1 MNFLVLISLRNLTRQ
16 KRRNFMLGLSIAIG
30 VMILVVA
37 NSFTGGISDVLFN
50 RVVRYVTGQ
59 VSVSVYEK
67 NMMWC
72 QIFRDKERLMDLVD
86 QKNPR
91 ITKIEESVG
100 IFGRA
105 IGNGKAENVMLI
117 GIDTSLKQTE
127 KERKELEASFKMI
140 DGSFQDLQRTDVENP
155 VILSTDKM
163 KDLNVKVNDIVRVRF
178 KNIFGQDQA
187 ARITVVGTLKITNIF
202 MSGVMFLD
210 LQNAKKLFGYQ
221 PWESGPLVITMVNPK
236 KDAVPVANQIHSRLK
251 PGIAQIAAEIQ
262 FGGKQER
269 ADVFGFFNKE
279 ETKKGLEENVV
290 LVSRQEKNA
299 LDKKSVLVGEVLA
312 KKLNINV
319 GDKIRL
325 SYPLKFKSEKFIGEF
340 TVTGT
345 FQSAMDHGILMNEYV
360 FYDMYYENL
369 PANPAD
375 VPGSFKLTSSDP
387 LYPLL
392 ATEWVLLPRTMKTDD
407 FKKKMHQLT
416 SKKTKAM
423 VVDVTTMYEIA
434 SDILQLEGALNLITI
449 VAVFILFLII
459 LMGVVNTLR
468 MTVRERT
475 REIGTM
481 RAIGMQKNDVRNA
494 FILETFFLA
503 IFSSAIGVAAAFA
516 VMGALSRL
524 PLDLQDNPMGM
535 FLVDGH
541 IYFLPTALGIAS
553 NVLLILLI
561 AVATA
566 YFPARRA
573 ANLKAAVAFRH
584 YE

>member
-1 MNFLVLISLRNLTRQ
+1 
-16 KRRNFMLGLSIAIG
+16 MLGLSIAIG

-100 IFGRA
+100 IFSRA

-251 PGIAQIAAEIQ
+251 PGIAQIAAEVQ
-262 FGGKQER
+262 SGGKKER

-290 LVSRQEKNA
+290 LVSRQEKNC
-299 LDKKSVLVGEVLA
+299 LL
-312 KKLNINV
+312 
-319 GDKIRL
+319 
-325 SYPLKFKSEKFIGEF
+325 Y
-340 TVTGT
+340 
-345 FQSAMDHGILMNEYV
+345 
-360 FYDMYYENL
+360 
-369 PANPAD
+369 
-375 VPGSFKLTSSDP
+375 TSRC
-387 LYPLL
+387 
-392 ATEWVLLPRTMKTDD
+392 V
-407 FKKKMHQLT
+407 
-416 SKKTKAM
+416 
-423 VVDVTTMYEIA
+423 
-434 SDILQLEGALNLITI
+434 
-449 VAVFILFLII
+449 
-459 LMGVVNTLR
+459 
-468 MTVRERT
+468 
-475 REIGTM
+475 
-481 RAIGMQKNDVRNA
+481 
-494 FILETFFLA
+494 
-503 IFSSAIGVAAAFA
+503 
-516 VMGALSRL
+516 
-524 PLDLQDNPMGM
+524 
-535 FLVDGH
+535 
-541 IYFLPTALGIAS
+541 
-553 NVLLILLI
+553 
-561 AVATA
+561 
-566 YFPARRA
+566 
-573 ANLKAAVAFRH
+573 
-584 YE
+584 

>member
-1 MNFLVLISLRNLTRQ
+1 
-16 KRRNFMLGLSIAIG
+16 MLGLSIAIG

-100 IFGRA
+100 IFSRA

-187 ARITVVGTLKITNIF
+187 ACITVVGTLKITNIF

-251 PGIAQIAAEIQ
+251 PGIAQIAAEVQ
-262 FGGKQER
+262 SGGKKER

-299 LDKKSVLVGEVLA
+299 LDKKGVLVGEVLA
-312 KKLNINV
+312 KKLGINI

-325 SYPLKFKSEKFIGEF
+325 SYRLKFKPEEFTGEF
-340 TVTGT
+340 TVTGI

-369 PANPAD
+369 PADPAD

-392 ATEWVLLPRTMKTDD
+392 ATEWVLLLRTMQTDD

-541 IYFLPTALGIAS
+541 LYFLPTAAGIAS
-553 NVLLILLI
+553 NVLLILVI